1 MQVSSV
7 MQPIP
12 TNIPPRLKKLKDV
25 RAVIIDIYGTLVISG
40 TGEVGT
46 ADENDVENQL
56 LRREIERV
64 NSARNSETNPR
75 PEVEILDVWR
85 RVLTESNRNDLAND
99 PHEVAR
105 IAGEFENRTNPTGP
119 MPGGAEVLLKLQSL
133 GMKLGIVSNAQFYTI
148 TLIESVIGGP
158 LERRFERDLCYF
170 SNRYRASKPGTLMF
184 DRLVESLVRM
194 KLRPEQAVYVGNDML
209 NDVYAAKN
217 AGLQTAL
224 FAADARSLR
233 LREDHPAC
241 GNLSSDVV
249 LTRWDQLLECL

>member
-1 MQVSSV
+1 

-12 TNIPPRLKKLKDV
+12 TNTLPRLKKLADV

-46 ADENDVENQL
+46 ADENDVENQR

-64 NSARNSETNPR
+64 NSARKSETNPR
-75 PEVEILDVWR
+75 PEVEILDIWR
-85 RVLTESNRNDLAND
+85 RVLVESKSDELAND
-99 PHEVAR
+99 PQEIAR
-105 IAGEFENRTNPTGP
+105 IASEFENRTNPTGP

-148 TLIESVIGGP
+148 PLVESVIGGP
-158 LERRFERDLCYF
+158 LERRFERDLCHF

-184 DRLVESLVRM
+184 DRLVKSLARL

-209 NDVYAAKN
+209 NDVYAAKC

-241 GNLSSDVV
+241 HNLSSDVV
-249 LTRWDQLLECL
+249 LTRWDQLLECW